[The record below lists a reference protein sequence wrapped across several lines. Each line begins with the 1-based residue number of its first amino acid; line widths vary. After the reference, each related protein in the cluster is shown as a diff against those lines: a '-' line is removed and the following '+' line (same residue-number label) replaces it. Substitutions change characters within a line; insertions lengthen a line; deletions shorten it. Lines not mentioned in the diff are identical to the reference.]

1 MRSSGKS
8 LIFYLGITANATIGG
23 ARQDLMFNVKR
34 HRNILWE
41 IRELWRSIHSLFQ
54 RRALSK
60 DIDNSLEKALDKLR
74 ESLD

>member
-1 MRSSGKS
+1 
-8 LIFYLGITANATIGG
+8 
-23 ARQDLMFNVKR
+23 MFNVKR